1 MSDIYSFELREYY
14 KKLSEKKKKE
24 RLNKSNNKVSKK
36 SIKPVLKT
44 SKKRYK
50 KKAKTK
56 DPNRYARYLQFKET
70 IEAIMREFGCSFSQ
84 AKSIMYKG
92 NYKW

>member
-44 SKKRYK
+44 SKK
-50 KKAKTK
+50 AKTK